1 MKLYLDEYS
10 TCLRIHAWGVSVDV
24 VEGAFAFLL
33 LALFSLLRH
42 PSNDKSLTDPITR
55 HSNDDN

>member
-24 VEGAFAFLL
+24 VEGACL
-33 LALFSLLRH
+33 
-42 PSNDKSLTDPITR
+42 
-55 HSNDDN
+55 